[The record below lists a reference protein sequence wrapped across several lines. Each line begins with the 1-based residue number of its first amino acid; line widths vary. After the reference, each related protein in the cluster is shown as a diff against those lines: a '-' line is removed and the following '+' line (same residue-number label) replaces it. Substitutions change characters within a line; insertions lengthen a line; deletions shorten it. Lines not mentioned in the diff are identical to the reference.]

1 MIIISTCKHFDLF
14 YKYFLSINYFGRIS
28 GLYFAGRIYFVNFV
42 IDMSGDKNI
51 KNSPRD
57 VFAEYLVK
65 HRKRRT
71 PERFAILESVMST
84 PDHITIESLHDL
96 MESRGFH
103 VSVATIY
110 STLTLL
116 IDCGLVRRHRFGSD
130 CARYER
136 ATGSVN
142 HHHIVCTRCGKVKE
156 IRDSSVGDAISSI
169 RYPGFTASY
178 FSLNI
183 YGLCRACQKRERK
196 TDRTVS
202 ASKNKLSL
210 STNIRTQKK

>member
-1 MIIISTCKHFDLF
+1 
-14 YKYFLSINYFGRIS
+14 
-28 GLYFAGRIYFVNFV
+28 
-42 IDMSGDKNI
+42 MSGDKNI
-51 KNSPRD
+51 KTCPRD
-57 VFAEYLVK
+57 VFAEYLAK

-71 PERFAILESVMST
+71 PERFAILETVMST
-84 PDHITIESLHDL
+84 PEHCTIEELHDL
-96 MESRGFH
+96 MENRGFH

-130 CARYER
+130 SARYER
-136 ATGSVN
+136 SAGSIN
-142 HHHIVCTRCGKVKE
+142 HHHLVCTRCGRVKE
-156 IRDSSVGDAISSI
+156 VRDSSVSEAISSI

-196 TDRTVS
+196 TDRTV
-202 ASKNKLSL
+202 ATAKNKQSL